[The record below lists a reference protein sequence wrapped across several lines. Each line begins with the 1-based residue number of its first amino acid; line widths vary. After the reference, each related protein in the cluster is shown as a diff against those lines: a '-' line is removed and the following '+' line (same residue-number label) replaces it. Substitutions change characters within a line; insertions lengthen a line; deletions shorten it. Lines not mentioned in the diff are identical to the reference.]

1 MKCYDTPFMKRDYA
15 PVPVGY
21 VIQLP
26 HPPHNDYLI
35 RTATQGTV
43 CLPIAGVSTPLSLD
57 DFVVLKN
64 FKMSMRTTS
73 ASFSR
78 MAKPEEIREFA
89 RIRNF
94 TPTSTNQK

>member
-1 MKCYDTPFMKRDYA
+1 MKSYDAPFMKREYV

-21 VIQLP
+21 VIKLP
-26 HPPHNDYLI
+26 QPPHNDYLI

-43 CLPIAGVSTPLSLD
+43 CLLADGTPKLSLN

-64 FKMSMRTTS
+64 FERTMRTTS

-78 MAKPEEIREFA
+78 RAKPEEIKDFII
-89 RIRNF
+89 IRDF
-94 TPTSTNQK
+94 TPTSTSSK